1 MKRCLAGR
9 LLSITLLL
17 IVTMIFS
24 TFQPCLAEKH
34 MIFRKYFWNY
44 HEKGYLLG
52 IKIPLD
58 DYLGYASIPLDERV
72 GNASEDYSR
81 LVTYSDPV
89 VVDVALRLKKLA
101 EEDKLNRLQT
111 AEFVLSFVQGHYLS
125 ENFTENVGE
134 FPKFPV
140 ETLVE
145 GGGDCED
152 SAILAAAILKA
163 MGYDVILIDI
173 ESNPRHMAIGIALNS
188 SGEGIEYNGVKYLY
202 AETTSMGWP
211 VGVIPQ
217 KFKNITMKPIPINND
232 IIKPK
237 KMELDQ
243 VRYML
248 DILNQTLTSYNMIYE
263 QFMKVAESNQR
274 LWKMYSTLYIVYS
287 SLERE
292 HYNLKQGVKEMK
304 EKLLQ
309 FVMFSSIGF
318 AAIGS
323 IGAYI
328 AYRMG
333 FKRGIRKAEEA
344 SAESRQTPEEPA
356 ELPGENVSEKQ
367 NLAENQAEK

>member
-1 MKRCLAGR
+1 MWKAGNHF
-9 LLSITLLL
+9 SITILL
-17 IVTMIFS
+17 IMVIAFLIL
-24 TFQPCLAEKH
+24 QPCLAEEH
-34 MIFRKYFWNY
+34 VIFRKYFWSYN
-44 HEKGYLLG
+44 ERSYLLG

-58 DYLGYASIPLDERV
+58 DYLGYASIPLHERV
-72 GNASEDYSR
+72 GNASEDYSK
-81 LVTYSDPV
+81 LVTYNDPV
-89 VVDVALRLKKLA
+89 IVDVALRLRKLA
-101 EEDKLNRLQT
+101 EGDGLDRLQT
-111 AEFVLSFVQGHYLS
+111 AELVLSFVQGHYLS
-125 ENFTENVGE
+125 ENFTENVRE

-152 SAILAAAILKA
+152 NAILAAAILKA
-163 MGYDVILIDI
+163 MGYDVILIDV
-173 ESNPRHMAIGIALNS
+173 ESNPRHMAVGIALNS
-188 SGEGIEYNGVKYLY
+188 SGKGIEYDGVKYLY
-202 AETTSMGWP
+202 AETASVGWP
-211 VGVIPQ
+211 IGVIPQ
-217 KFKNITMKPIPINND
+217 KFKNATMKPIPINND
-232 IIKPK
+232 VIRPEKI
-237 KMELDQ
+237 ELDQ
-243 VRYML
+243 VRYTL
-248 DILNQTLTSYNMIYE
+248 DMLNQTLTSYNRIYE
-263 QFMKVAESNQR
+263 QFMKVAESNQK

-292 HYNLKQGVKEMK
+292 HYNLKQGVREMK